1 MDRGAWRGVVHSITK
16 NQTRL
21 KRLTLQAPALI
32 YSTCLVPVGRFAA
45 NRLPRAESA
54 TGPGFHPHSQKGV
67 RLPLPWLEDG
77 PTQRSACRVCTG
89 YLYRKCPGHLWSR
102 GIPVSSDAHF
112 CVSASSRWA
121 RPQARRCRAPLQ
133 CPRAAL
139 GPMQAALEDRC
150 APGPFEFLIRI
161 WGIFRPEL
169 SLFEKIV
176 DGGEVTELVH
186 FTFLEEVYRNGVQ
199 FSHWASEARFK
210 WSKVQDRSRSSV
222 GVFSYS
228 WGEIWTMLENFCH
241 SL

>member
-1 MDRGAWRGVVHSITK
+1 MGSIPGSGRFPGGGYGKPPQYFCLENPMDRGAWRGVVHSITK

-161 WGIFRPEL
+161 
-169 SLFEKIV
+169 
-176 DGGEVTELVH
+176 
-186 FTFLEEVYRNGVQ
+186 
-199 FSHWASEARFK
+199 
-210 WSKVQDRSRSSV
+210 
-222 GVFSYS
+222 
-228 WGEIWTMLENFCH
+228 
-241 SL
+241 